1 MPLKDIGKEEGQAQ
15 EGLSIALALLENML
29 VAQIT
34 ELI

>member
-1 MPLKDIGKEEGQAQ
+1 MPLKDKRKEENQAQ
-15 EGLSIALALLENML
+15 EGLSVGLALLKNNL